1 MSSEMRYNGCKP
13 TSMMSDAL
21 LPRPSSTVV
30 LVRPS
35 VGAPEVFMVKRH
47 ARASFGSKFA
57 FPGGVLED
65 ADAEVQDLCEGV
77 SAEQANKLLA
87 LESGGLEYYSAA
99 IRELFEESGVLLA
112 KHGLSADRLNT
123 ARVSLNAGTLD
134 WQRFAFE
141 SELTLQCDRLHYF
154 SFWITPVGAPK
165 RYSARFFLAKV
176 PQAQEASHDGGELTE
191 SCWMTAVDILAARKK
206 KAMKLPY
213 VTQKTLKRVAQLADT
228 SALIAWAAACGE
240 RGVVCDQ
247 PAYRPEEFA

>member
-1 MSSEMRYNGCKP
+1 
-13 TSMMSDAL
+13 
-21 LPRPSSTVV
+21 
-30 LVRPS
+30 
-35 VGAPEVFMVKRH
+35 MVKRH

-65 ADAEVQDLCEGV
+65 SDVKVQKHCEGV
-77 SAEQANKLLA
+77 SAERANKILT

-112 KHGLSADRLNT
+112 KHSLSSGELDT
-123 ARVSLNAGTLD
+123 ARAALNAGTLD
-134 WQRFAFE
+134 WYQFAFE
-141 SELTLQCDRLHYF
+141 NVLILQCDRLHYF

-165 RYSARFFLAKV
+165 RYSTRFFLAKV
-176 PQAQEASHDGGELTE
+176 PEAQEARHDGGELTE
-191 SCWMTAVDILAARKK
+191 SCWMTAADILAARKN

-213 VTQKTLKRVAQLADT
+213 VTKKTLKRVAQLADT

>member
-1 MSSEMRYNGCKP
+1 
-13 TSMMSDAL
+13 
-21 LPRPSSTVV
+21 
-30 LVRPS
+30 
-35 VGAPEVFMVKRH
+35 MVKRH

-65 ADAEVQDLCEGV
+65 SDAKVQELCHGV

-112 KHGLSADRLNT
+112 GHTLSVDGLDSAR
-123 ARVSLNAGTLD
+123 AALNAGTLD
-134 WQRFAFE
+134 WYQFALE
-141 SELTLQCDRLHYF
+141 NKLTLQCERLHYF
-154 SFWITPVGAPK
+154 SFWITPAGAPK

-176 PQAQEASHDGGELTE
+176 PQAQAASHDGDELTE
-191 SCWMTAVDILAARKK
+191 SCWMTAEDILAARKN

-213 VTQKTLKRVAQLADT
+213 VTRKTLKRVAKLADT
-228 SALIAWAAACGE
+228 SALIKWAAACGE

>member
-1 MSSEMRYNGCKP
+1 
-13 TSMMSDAL
+13 
-21 LPRPSSTVV
+21 VV

-35 VGAPEVFMVKRH
+35 AGAPEVFMVKRH

-65 ADAEVQDLCEGV
+65 SDAKVQEFCQGV
-77 SAEQANKLLA
+77 SAAQANALLA
-87 LESGGLEYYSAA
+87 LESGGLAYYSAA

-112 KHGLSADRLNT
+112 NHNLSADTLNT
-123 ARVSLNAGTLD
+123 VRAALNAGTLD
-134 WQRFAFE
+134 WHQFALE
-141 SELTLQCDRLHYF
+141 SELTLQCDSLHYF
-154 SFWITPVGAPK
+154 SFWITPAGAPK

-176 PQAQEASHDGGELTE
+176 PQAQAASHDGGELTE
-191 SCWMTAVDILAARKK
+191 SCWMTAENILAARKN

-213 VTQKTLKRVAQLADT
+213 VTRKTLKRVAKLSDT

-240 RGVVCDQ
+240 KGVVCDQ